1 MRYLPEQTVV
11 DVTRWERAGVPG
23 GVRFTHPN
31 PNDKKLWDVHGFW
44 ESNDHAADVLDWYGL
59 ELAAD
64 VTVPT
69 RVTVT
74 LTCSLCRNPREEAL
88 PEVTAAAVLVPG
100 APTFVPFAQFSF
112 DEGMGVL
119 PKGVV
124 AVTVAADDGD
134 AENEVEPTVVRF
146 IAARELLLGCA
157 VRGRALVAADP
168 ASTASYDV
176 TLVNML
182 DAPQTVTASVRRH
195 GKEVL
200 ATELADVTD
209 ATTIGENDRSVLP
222 SVSGGSQYTVE
233 SDASAA
239 AADEPA
245 SATAAATTAS
255 VVASKS
261 SAGQSSSQQSAS
273 GPLVV
278 TLQPRERR
286 VVRLTVHSSERLA
299 PYGHEDQLLVVT
311 SASGASQTMRFVTV
325 NHSDDYR
332 TTLTKADIDGIK
344 HKIATQDW
352 AKAAYRQRYEQAER
366 WQVPAVDPAADH
378 LFQTRN
384 SDEAYNCVLITL
396 LSGERRFAEK
406 SARFLREMIAPDGYF
421 RTIKGGSQELVH
433 EGEFFKFIAFTV
445 DHMRGLDLLTDAEV
459 ARVHECF
466 RTFMEIIRCEMMKG
480 KLSNWQL
487 CELQG
492 CIECAAEMQDIEEM
506 DYFMHCDGG
515 ILDHLSR
522 GVLDDGWWYE
532 SAIGYNYLAMGTF
545 LQLIT
550 TVDKW
555 GFNLRDIQVPA
566 SYGRFSAY
574 DDPMLPAADRIDGLT
589 TEIWGKFEHNT
600 RSVKQLVDSLTPFF
614 SHDGV
619 IFGMNDSSEDRA
631 PAYQLMDPRYDL
643 AYRIYREPSLLPLLA
658 TVPPE
663 KRDLWYGVDE
673 LPAVDA
679 AALSAFGRSVTSPV
693 GGITMLRSQKPGRDL
708 GEQYQ
713 VTVKTGVLGGAHGHY
728 DRLALNSIR
737 RFGKNFYNPENV
749 WYSYHTFMYKFYVQN
764 SVTHNMALVDL
775 KQQDPTGAK
784 TLQFRSDPDLQV
796 VVQEIVTRW
805 CNPPYGGWVVT
816 SGADFAEQ
824 AWIEGRFVALPESGD
839 APKYASRSG
848 YTEPIT
854 QRRATLVT
862 DDYIVLVDYLSGSAE
877 HQYDVLM
884 HVNGLRSIVGEHGG
898 ALAYP
903 CDDPADRD
911 HFAYSTGGVA
921 SDGTIVDSV
930 VAGVVSANAGE
941 HGSDDGVAAD
951 TAAAG
956 MTVDVTPDLMPDLT
970 PDLTYRGVE
979 PKLDPSPLSSGQF
992 ITDCHVFDARGTVKT
1007 SFDVDM
1013 SQFNGGKWM
1022 TNTRSNHNAPGI
1034 MHMDVWSV
1042 APASRQIVVGC
1053 DPEYY
1058 QIQQK
1063 LHYAVFAGPVAGSFV
1078 KPASVA
1084 ELSVA
1089 AAGAS
1094 ETVAAGASAL
1104 VLADDAFTPDR
1115 YVGAQP
1121 LASGKFGA
1129 WIFGAGDVDVA
1140 VPEDAKSLTLQA
1152 VSDES
1157 FVAEENEHWPP
1168 VPSLFWGNGM
1178 VECADGMKVPIRS
1191 LLYTVENTVP
1201 VPADDLDYEGGPV
1214 KIDSKRMATS
1224 IPASPADAG
1233 APAVVRV
1240 DLTADLVA
1248 AHGGAVRFMA
1258 TVGADYPI
1266 GDERDRRR
1274 TLDIRAHGRTGSFV
1288 TVVEQHDGTPQVRS
1302 VRETPTADGRGGVI
1316 EVGLADGRTQRIT
1329 VSDMTLANANITLSE
1344 E

>member
-1 MRYLPEQTVV
+1 MRYLPEHTVI

-31 PNDKKLWDVHGFW
+31 PNHKKLWDVHGFW

-64 VTVPT
+64 VAAPT

-88 PEVTAAAVLVPG
+88 PEVTAAAMLVPG
-100 APTFVPFAQFSF
+100 ASTFVPFAQFSF

-124 AVTVAADDGD
+124 AVTVAVDAGAAAHAAGQTGGD
-134 AENEVEPTVVRF
+134 AVASDAVANMAAGDVENDAAAVNDVAGYATIEPTVVRF
-146 IAARELLLGCA
+146 VAARELLLGCA
-157 VRGRALVAADP
+157 VRGRALVADDP
-168 ASTASYDV
+168 SSTASYDV

-182 DAPQTVTASVRRH
+182 DAPQTVTASVKRH

-209 ATTIGENDRSVLP
+209 ATTVSENDRSVLP
-222 SVSGGSQYTVE
+222 AVSGRSR
-233 SDASAA
+233 SAA
-239 AADEPA
+239 DPAAPTAGDSA
-245 SATAAATTAS
+245 AVSVAASSATSSAS
-255 VVASKS
+255 QP
-261 SAGQSSSQQSAS
+261 SAGQSSSQQTSS
-273 GPLVV
+273 PLVV
-278 TLQPRERR
+278 TLRPRERR

-396 LSGERRFAEK
+396 LSGGRRFAEK
-406 SARFLREMIAPDGYF
+406 SAQFLREMIAPDGYF

-459 ARVHECF
+459 ARVHEAC

-492 CIECAAEMQDIEEM
+492 CIECAAEMQDIEAM

-673 LPAVDA
+673 LPEVDA
-679 AALSAFGRSVTSPV
+679 AALSAFGKSVTSPV

-708 GEQYQ
+708 DEQYQ

-784 TLQFRSDPDLQV
+784 LLQFRSDPDLQV

-824 AWIEGRFVALPESGD
+824 AWIEGRSVALPAPED

-862 DDYIVLVDYLSGSAE
+862 DDYIVLVDYLSGETE

-884 HVNGLRSIVGEHGG
+884 HVNGLRSITGEHGG
-898 ALAYP
+898 VLAYP

-911 HFAYSTGGVA
+911 HFAYSTGAAPDGGVA
-921 SDGTIVDSV
+921 
-930 VAGVVSANAGE
+930 
-941 HGSDDGVAAD
+941 
-951 TAAAG
+951 
-956 MTVDVTPDLMPDLT
+956 
-970 PDLTYRGVE
+970 DLTYRGVD

-1022 TNTRSNHNAPGI
+1022 TDTRSNYNAPGI
-1034 MHMDVWSV
+1034 MHMDVWS
-1042 APASRQIVVGC
+1042 ASPTSRQIVVGC

-1063 LHYAVFAGPVAGSFV
+1063 LHYAVFAGSVAGSFV

-1084 ELSVA
+1084 ELDAA

-1094 ETVAAGASAL
+1094 ETVADGASTL

-1115 YVGAQP
+1115 YVGVQP

-1129 WIFGAGDVDVA
+1129 WIFGSGDVDVA
-1140 VPEDAKSLTLQA
+1140 VPADAKSLTLQA

-1168 VPSLFWGNGM
+1168 VPSLFWGNGA
-1178 VECADGMKVPIRS
+1178 VECADGTRVPIRS
-1191 LLYTVENTVP
+1191 LPYEVENTVP

-1214 KIDSKRMATS
+1214 KIDSERMATS
-1224 IPASPADAG
+1224 IPASPADA
-1233 APAVVRV
+1233 ASPAVVHV
-1240 DLTADLVA
+1240 DLTAESVA

-1274 TLDIRAHGRTGSFV
+1274 TLDIRTCGRVGNFV
-1288 TVVEQHDGTPQVRS
+1288 TVIEQHDGTPQVRS
-1302 VRETPTADGRGGVI
+1302 VHETPAADGCGGVI

-1329 VSDMTLANANITLSE
+1329 VSDMTLANAHITLSE
-1344 E
+1344 K

>member
-1 MRYLPEQTVV
+1 MRYLPEHTVI
-11 DVTRWERAGVPG
+11 DVTQWERATVPG

-31 PNDKKLWDVHGFW
+31 PNGKRLWDVHGFW
-44 ESNDHAADVLDWYGL
+44 ETNDHAADVLDWYGL
-59 ELAAD
+59 CLAAD
-64 VTVPT
+64 VASPT
-69 RVTVT
+69 PVTVT

-88 PEVTAAAVLVPG
+88 PEVTASAVLVPG

-119 PKGVV
+119 PKGVI
-124 AVTVAADDGD
+124 AVTVAVDDAVAG
-134 AENEVEPTVVRF
+134 ASGAAIEPTVVRF
-146 IAARELLLGCA
+146 VAARELLLGCA
-157 VRGRALVAADP
+157 VRGRALVADDP

-176 TLVNML
+176 TFVNML
-182 DAPQTVTASVRRH
+182 DVPQTVTATVKRH

-200 ATELADVTD
+200 TTALADVTD
-209 ATTIGENDRSVLP
+209 AATLRENDRAGLP
-222 SVSGGSQYTVE
+222 AVSGKAKTAVDPAE
-233 SDASAA
+233 SAA
-239 AADEPA
+239 AADESTPA
-245 SATAAATTAS
+245 AETDTSVAAESA
-255 VVASKS
+255 
-261 SAGQSSSQQSAS
+261 AGT
-273 GPLVV
+273 LVV
-278 TLQPRERR
+278 TLHPHERR
-286 VVRLTVHSSERLA
+286 IVRLTVHSSERLA

-311 SASGASQTMRFVTV
+311 SASGESQTMRFVTV

-332 TTLTKADIDGIK
+332 TTLTHADIDGIT

-352 AKAAYRQRYEQAER
+352 AKAAYQRRYEQAER
-366 WQVPAVDPAADH
+366 WVVPAVDPAADH

-396 LSGERRFAEK
+396 ISGERRFAEK

-445 DHMRGLDLLTDAEV
+445 DHMRGLGLLSADEE

-492 CIECAAEMQDIEEM
+492 CIECAAEMQDIEAM

-555 GFNLRDIQVPA
+555 GFDLRDVQVPA

-574 DDPMLPAADRIDGLT
+574 DDPMLPASDRIDGLT
-589 TEIWGKFEHNT
+589 TEIWGTFEHNT

-619 IFGMNDSSEDRA
+619 IFGMNDSTEDRA

-663 KRDLWYGVDE
+663 QRDLWYGVDE
-673 LPAVDA
+673 LPAVDS
-679 AALSAFGRSVTSPV
+679 AALEAFGRSVTAPV
-693 GGITMLRSQKPGRDL
+693 AGITMLRSQASGRDL
-708 GEQYQ
+708 DEQYQ

-764 SVTHNMALVDL
+764 SITHNMALVDL
-775 KQQDPTGAK
+775 KQQDPTGARL
-784 TLQFRSDPDLQV
+784 LQFRSDKDLQV
-796 VVQEIVTRW
+796 AVHEIVTRW

-816 SGADFAEQ
+816 PGADFAEQ
-824 AWIEGRFVALPESGD
+824 AWIEGRSVALPGGGDEADGGAGAGAAGAAGAAGETGESGAD
-839 APKYASRSG
+839 GTHAGSAVTPKYASRSG

-862 DDYIVLVDYLSGSAE
+862 DDYIVLVDYLEGTAE

-884 HVNGLRSIVGEHGG
+884 HVNGLRSITGEHGG

-903 CDDPADRD
+903 CADPTDRD

-921 SDGTIVDSV
+921 ADGSTV
-930 VAGVVSANAGE
+930 
-941 HGSDDGVAAD
+941 GSDDASVSTDAGERGPVDGV
-951 TAAAG
+951 
-956 MTVDVTPDLMPDLT
+956 T
-970 PDLTYRGVE
+970 PDLTYRGVT

-1007 SFDVDM
+1007 SFAVDM
-1013 SQFNGGKWM
+1013 TEFNGGKWM

-1042 APASRQIVVGC
+1042 APTSRQIVVGC

-1063 LHYAVFAGPVAGSFV
+1063 LHYAVFAGDVDGSFV

-1084 ELSVA
+1084 GLDASA
-1089 AAGAS
+1089 AAIDVPETAS
-1094 ETVAAGASAL
+1094 TL

-1115 YVGAQP
+1115 YVGVQP

-1129 WIFGAGDVDVA
+1129 WIFGSGDIDVA
-1140 VPEDAKSLTLQA
+1140 VPADAKSLTLQA

-1168 VPSLFWGNGM
+1168 VPSLFWGDGAI
-1178 VECADGMKVPIRS
+1178 ECADGTRVPIRD
-1191 LLYTVENTVP
+1191 LPYTVENTVP
-1201 VPADDLDYEGGPV
+1201 VPTDDRDYEGGPV
-1214 KIDSKRMATS
+1214 KIDARRMATS
-1224 IPASPADAG
+1224 IPASPADASH
-1233 APAVVRV
+1233 PAVVHV
-1240 DLTADLVA
+1240 DLTSELVA
-1248 AHGGAVRFMA
+1248 AHGGAVRFTA

-1274 TLDIRAHGRTGSFV
+1274 TLDIRTHGRTGSFV
-1288 TVVEQHDGTPQVRS
+1288 TVIEQHDGTPQVRS
-1302 VRETPTADGRGGVI
+1302 VREIPTDDGRGGVI
-1316 EVGLADGRTQRIT
+1316 AVELADGRTQRIT
-1329 VSDMTLANANITLSE
+1329 VSDMTLSDADISIA
-1344 E
+1344 